1 MPGSRCGILAAWA
14 HRDAS
19 PRQGSIRDLMQQYLQ
34 LVQSILDAGTWQENR
49 TGIRSISIP
58 GASMRFDLARDGFP
72 AITTRRLPFK
82 SAVGELLG
90 FLRGYRSAAQFRAL
104 GCKVWDQNANENAQ
118 WLANPYRIGPDWL
131 GEIYGYQWRNWPAYK
146 LLDAERQEQIDD
158 ALARGYRV
166 IGRVAEEGR
175 PRVLL
180 HKAIDQVRQCL
191 DTIVAKPTD
200 RRILFHAWNCAELDQ
215 MALPPC
221 HLLYQFLPNP
231 GQRELSLCL
240 YVRSN
245 DIGLGA
251 PFNLCEAAVLLSLAA
266 RLTGYVPRFLT
277 YFIGDAHIY
286 ESHLGMLEEQLRR
299 KPFAAPRLAIAA
311 RVPVYAETG
320 RYEPQ
325 WLERVEP
332 NDFSLENY
340 RHHASLS
347 APMAV

>member
-1 MPGSRCGILAAWA
+1 
-14 HRDAS
+14 
-19 PRQGSIRDLMQQYLQ
+19 MQQYLQ
-34 LVQSILDAGTWQENR
+34 LVRSILDTGTWQENR
-49 TGIRSISIP
+49 TGVRSISIP

-90 FLRGYRSAAQFRAL
+90 FLRGYRSAAGFRAL

-118 WLANPYRIGPDWL
+118 WLASPYRLGPDSL
-131 GEIYGYQWRNWPAYK
+131 GEIYGYQWRSWPAYK
-146 LLDAERQEQIDD
+146 LLDADRQEQIDD
-158 ALARGYRV
+158 ATARGYRLV
-166 IGRVAEEGR
+166 GSFLEENR
-175 PRVLL
+175 PKVLL

-191 DTIVAKPTD
+191 DTIIAKPTD

-231 GQRELSLCL
+231 AQRELSLCL

-266 RLTGYVPRFLT
+266 RLSGYAPRFLT

-286 ESHLGMLEEQLRR
+286 ENHLDMLEEQLRR
-299 KPFAAPRLAIAA
+299 KPFAAPRLAISA

-320 RYEPQ
+320 RYEPE

-332 NDFSLENY
+332 DDFSLENY
-340 RHHASLS
+340 QHHAPLT